1 MRNGRQWDTRLR
13 SGLRTGAWSGF
24 PRAWHR
30 PFAWQLARGRRAE
43 NALEGLARRA
53 GTGFRQPVVH
63 RDLECYIL
71 AVHSSDRDAPMS
83 TGSVFVNNRAQ
94 AVRLPADSCFP
105 DDVKQVNV
113 RIVGKDR
120 VLSPVD
126 NTWDSFFLSEEHV
139 SDDFMEERAAQEQSE
154 REAF

>member
-1 MRNGRQWDTRLR
+1 
-13 SGLRTGAWSGF
+13 
-24 PRAWHR
+24 
-30 PFAWQLARGRRAE
+30 
-43 NALEGLARRA
+43 
-53 GTGFRQPVVH
+53 
-63 RDLECYIL
+63 
-71 AVHSSDRDAPMS
+71 MS
-83 TGSVFVNNRAQ
+83 TGSVFVNNHTQ
-94 AVRLPADSCFP
+94 AVRLPADTRFP

-139 SDDFMEERAAQEQSE
+139 SDDFMEERASHEQSE